1 LRLGGPE
8 VKATEQD
15 NGNDDDDDAEGDSGR
30 FYQPFHCDHVSD
42 GFYIGIGSRGIN
54 HFPKENMHSRTGI
67 PLMGEGGI
75 VLKGSEK
82 KEFRGISRRRGSAC
96 TKNGPEG
103 GECGKRA

>member
-42 GFYIGIGSRGIN
+42 GFYIGIGS
-54 HFPKENMHSRTGI
+54 
-67 PLMGEGGI
+67 
-75 VLKGSEK
+75 
-82 KEFRGISRRRGSAC
+82 
-96 TKNGPEG
+96 
-103 GECGKRA
+103 